1 MLWIRCHI
9 SGKPVSTDLS
19 CTRTLYQPPG
29 VAGGLRR
36 DWGTAGGGP
45 RWCEL
50 HSVGEKVG
58 SREAQGEEPGELGS
72 QPSLGLGFSPVLVT
86 AEGAVSLPFPCNE
99 GPCQS
104 SRSFLEES
112 LRPPALPHR
121 PGVDAAP
128 GLLAAPGSGPPARPA
143 PPALCTHRN
152 LLEPPAPPPRPS
164 LPPPSSLCVLCA
176 GSWSLRAS
184 PALGKR
190 RCGLLSGSGPLP
202 ARCGRSSPSVSVRP
216 PSVCWSRCRLCAQLQ
231 RCPLCGDGHE
241 AGCALRFVIR
251 LRRVLP
257 NRAGLSVWV
266 RGVLP
271 CQRA

>member
-1 MLWIRCHI
+1 MVRA
-9 SGKPVSTDLS
+9 S
-19 CTRTLYQPPG
+19 
-29 VAGGLRR
+29 
-36 DWGTAGGGP
+36 
-45 RWCEL
+45 EL

-99 GPCQS
+99 GSCQS

-164 LPPPSSLCVLCA
+164 LPPPSSLCVLRWELVAPRLSCTWEEA
-176 GSWSLRAS
+176 AWSPVRLRSA
-184 PALGKR
+184 PRQVWPQQPVCQHQTAV
-190 RCGLLSGSGPLP
+190 CLLEP
-202 ARCGRSSPSVSVRP
+202 P
-216 PSVCWSRCRLCAQLQ
+216 PSVHSA
-231 RCPLCGDGHE
+231 P
-241 AGCALRFVIR
+241 ALSA
-251 LRRVLP
+251 LWG
-257 NRAGLSVWV
+257 RA
-266 RGVLP
+266 
-271 CQRA
+271 